1 MSSPAYSPELGTGQQ
16 TLHNVANS
24 HRIYEPVRGVYP
36 RVKLPDKEYEH
47 WLQNNRY
54 VRYVVINFSEAF
66 EVIQRDGD
74 LSQVLE
80 PWHIPIILGTE
91 PDEVVDQRSIQN
103 IFDLWEASR
112 PLIHVPDVAQSYQ
125 HMDEEKQENAI
136 SAYIYHVR
144 VLQQEILTRDWNVRL
159 IPTNKGWTVNHFKQ
173 YRDLFD
179 EFGYNEF
186 AFYAVQYTGGDAGN
200 STRVLRRNV
209 TNVLA
214 ALDLDSVFMIGR
226 SSYDDLLRFDP
237 RVQGAAGLRQW
248 KDQCGTE
255 NGLSQEPFPTWQQRH
270 EAALAANNDQQQSYF
285 GNFTGAESEVQ
296 KN

>member
-1 MSSPAYSPELGTGQQ
+1 MSSPASTPEIGTGQQ

-24 HRIYEPVRGVYP
+24 YRIHEPVRGVHP
-36 RVKLPDKEYEH
+36 RVELPDEEYEH

-91 PDEVVDQRSIQN
+91 TDEVVDKRSYQN
-103 IFDLWEASR
+103 IFDLWEAVR
-112 PLIHVPDVAQSYQ
+112 PSIHVPDVAQNYQ
-125 HMDEEKQENAI
+125 GMDEEKQENAVD
-136 SAYIYHVR
+136 AYIHHVR
-144 VLQQEILTRDWNVRL
+144 TLQQEILAHNLDVRL
-159 IPTNKGWTVNHFKQ
+159 IPTNKGWTVDHFEKYQ
-173 YRDLFD
+173 ELFE

-200 STRVLRRNV
+200 ASRVLRRHV

-226 SSYDDLLRFDP
+226 SSRDDLLRFDP
-237 RVQGAAGLRQW
+237 QVQGATGLRQW
-248 KDQCGTE
+248 TDQCETE
-255 NGLSQEPFPTWQQRH
+255 NGLSQDPFPTWRQRH

-285 GNFTGAESEVQ
+285 SNFTGAESEAQ
-296 KN
+296 